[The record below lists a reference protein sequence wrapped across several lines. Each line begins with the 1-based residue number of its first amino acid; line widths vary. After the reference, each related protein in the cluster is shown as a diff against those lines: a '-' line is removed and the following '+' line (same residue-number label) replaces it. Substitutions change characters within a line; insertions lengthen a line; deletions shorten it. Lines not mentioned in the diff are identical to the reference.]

1 MIVRCRG
8 CGKHEELDCLA
19 HYPCNKTW
27 LARARGWYVD
37 QKKGTYCKECCE
49 ENQYYETERTEKQAQ
64 AIGFTLQDSHVCR
77 SCRKAALEICEMRD
91 DSAWASPHPQA
102 AAAAG
107 AEKTPDSASSSDGSG
122 NDLSE
127 LRIWRRKACPEA
139 PAEQKREA
147 APFPGKEVPSPPAGP
162 PPSPPLPASLKREA
176 APFPGKGVPSAKQ
189 QCQGWCGDIAPEAP
203 LCGCSRT
210 WLARAMRWTG
220 EKKKLYCPACSADRG
235 FGPTTA
241 AVEEARS
248 MICRNCKK
256 TASQYLSGTM
266 Q

>member
-1 MIVRCRG
+1 MAAAAAMIVRCRG

-77 SCRKAALEICEMRD
+77 SCRKAALEICDMRD

-147 APFPGKEVPSPPAGP
+147 APFPGK
-162 PPSPPLPASLKREA
+162 
-176 APFPGKGVPSAKQ
+176 GVPSAKQ

-220 EKKKLYCPACSADRG
+220 EKKKLYCPACSDDLG

-248 MICRNCKK
+248 YICRNCKE
-256 TASQYLSGTM
+256 TASQYLAGTM